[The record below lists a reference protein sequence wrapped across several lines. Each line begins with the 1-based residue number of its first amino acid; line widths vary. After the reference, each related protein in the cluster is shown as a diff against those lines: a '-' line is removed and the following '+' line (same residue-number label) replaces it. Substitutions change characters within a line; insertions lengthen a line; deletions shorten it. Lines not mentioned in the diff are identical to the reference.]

1 VAGPAVVLFVEFAG
15 SRGVLRYGVSFAKRR
30 SQQHGH
36 GTAKASPSTT
46 CSKAAAEGSISAI
59 SPIPDMR
66 AAVGVDELGI
76 DPHLVA
82 AGLHR
87 AFQHIAHPQI
97 LADGFGVDRFA
108 LVGEGRV
115 ARDHE
120 DASDAR
126 EIGGQLIG

>member
-1 VAGPAVVLFVEFAG
+1 MRDHLVLRLQQIGAG
-15 SRGVLRYGVSFAKRR
+15 SVELFG
-30 SQQHGH
+30 
-36 GTAKASPSTT
+36 
-46 CSKAAAEGSISAI
+46 
-59 SPIPDMR
+59 PDMR